1 MSARGGAIVLI
12 TPTHSLAGAA
22 GFAAY
27 AAGNEAVRALARSA
41 AKQWGPLGITVN
53 CVAPAL
59 EALLGPDATGT
70 GRLSL
75 GDPPLEMTGDAR
87 HDVAPAVAF
96 LASRA
101 SQTLT
106 GGSLRADGGVWTAG

>member
-1 MSARGGAIVLI
+1 MNI
-12 TPTHSLAGAA
+12 TTS
-22 GFAAY
+22 
-27 AAGNEAVRALARSA
+27 
-41 AKQWGPLGITVN
+41 T
-53 CVAPAL
+53 
-59 EALLGPDATGT
+59 EALLGPGTTGT

-106 GGSLRADGGVWTAG
+106 GGSLRADGGVFTAG

>member
-1 MSARGGAIVLI
+1 MTNAKSGAGGRRREISPPLVI
-12 TPTHSLAGAA
+12 RRVYA
-22 GFAAY
+22 GFLQ
-27 AAGNEAVRALARSA
+27 AV
-41 AKQWGPLGITVN
+41 
-53 CVAPAL
+53 
-59 EALLGPDATGT
+59 GT